1 MTMLC
6 QEGACHSGRVSAA
19 EGHIMF
25 EGISVKAVPRRCN
38 NWEIW
43 EGSDAFLALSIQIPR
58 GPH

>member
-38 NWEIW
+38 KREIW
-43 EGSDAFLALSIQIPR
+43 EGSDAFLALSIQTPR